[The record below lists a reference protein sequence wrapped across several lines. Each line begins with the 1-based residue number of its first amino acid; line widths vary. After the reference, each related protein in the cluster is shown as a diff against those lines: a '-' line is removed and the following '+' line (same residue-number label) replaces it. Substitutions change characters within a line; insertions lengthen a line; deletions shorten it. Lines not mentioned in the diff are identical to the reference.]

1 MFESR
6 LQHVLEQID
15 GALAVSLVGQDGIPV
30 ESAGGKEGLDLDA
43 LAAELLAQTKSITD
57 DHRELDVGEVR
68 QFSVTT
74 DTIFSSRKLPLRDLL
89 AAIAIFVNDTKSTSI
104 SEVSRDL
111 GCQYKTAFA
120 LAHSLRKAATPSN
133 EGP

>member
-57 DHRELDVGEVR
+57 DHREFDVGKVR

-74 DTIFSSRKLPLRDLL
+74 ERYTILVSSLDRGYFLLLVLGADGVYGRARFELRRALLQFEKDL
-89 AAIAIFVNDTKSTSI
+89 
-104 SEVSRDL
+104 
-111 GCQYKTAFA
+111 Y
-120 LAHSLRKAATPSN
+120 
-133 EGP
+133 